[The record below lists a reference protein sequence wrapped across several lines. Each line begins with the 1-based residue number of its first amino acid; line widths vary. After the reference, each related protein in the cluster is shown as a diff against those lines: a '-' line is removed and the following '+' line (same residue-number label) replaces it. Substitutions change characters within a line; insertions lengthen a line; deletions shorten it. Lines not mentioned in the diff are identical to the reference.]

1 MRRGT
6 ALTAAAA
13 ALLLLAGC
21 GDDGGSSSGS
31 DTAAEARVKDGVP
44 GTASASAPSSS
55 AASSSAPTSEPVDPG
70 AGAGD
75 VNDRG
80 NIEMALGDEGG
91 ITDESGAD
99 MVTFAVTAITPDVP
113 CDSGFD
119 DPPANGHYV
128 GVDLRVTT
136 TALVSPDDY
145 VSFSEY
151 DFAFIGADGITVTSV
166 DGNAYTCLSD
176 AELFPYDD
184 LGPGQTYVG
193 TIVVDVP
200 AASGTLVFVPSLISG
215 SGGWEWQF

>member
-21 GDDGGSSSGS
+21 ADDEGSSSSGS
-31 DTAAEARVKDGVP
+31 EPAAEARTKDGVP
-44 GTASASAPSSS
+44 GTATAAAPPSST
-55 AASSSAPTSEPVDPG
+55 APTSQPADPG
-70 AGAGD
+70 TGTAE
-75 VNDRG
+75 VNERG
-80 NIEMALGDEGG
+80 NIEMLLGDEGG
-91 ITDESGAD
+91 ITDEAGAD
-99 MVTFAVTAITPDVP
+99 LVTFAISAITPDIA

-119 DPPANGHYV
+119 DPPVNGHYI

-136 TALVSPDDY
+136 TALVTPDDY

-151 DFAFIGADGITVTSV
+151 DFAFIGPDGITVTSV

-176 AELFPYDD
+176 AKLFPYDD

-193 TIVVDVP
+193 TIVIDAP
-200 AASGTLVFVPSLISG
+200 AASGILIFVPSLVSG
-215 SGGWEWQF
+215 TGGWEWQF